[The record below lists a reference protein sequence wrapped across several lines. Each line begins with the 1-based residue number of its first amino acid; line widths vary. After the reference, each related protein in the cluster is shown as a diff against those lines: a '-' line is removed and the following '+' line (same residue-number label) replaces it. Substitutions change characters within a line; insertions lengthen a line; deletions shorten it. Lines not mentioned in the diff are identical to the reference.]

1 MQKKSA
7 EFLILLLMLSVVVLF
22 ALNSNR
28 YFVRLDFTTNKAFT
42 ISKVS
47 KELFQEIPD
56 QVYITYYLSERLQSL
71 YNFPAQIEDLLQE
84 YAAHSRGKIIVS
96 VLDPSK
102 TGDAGKAESLGV
114 YPQQIEVIEKDE
126 HSVAKV
132 YTGIVIQYLDRF
144 ETLPVVGRIDTLE
157 YNLTSRIRKVV
168 NNEKRVIG
176 VLTGNTDSSIQQN
189 FQALH
194 AELSRDFSVT
204 EVNRGE
210 DIPDEISILFVLGN
224 KDLAEFDLFPIDQ
237 YVMRGGRAL
246 FAVEGVN
253 IDFRRNLEAVK
264 MEYSPLLDML
274 ESYGVRVQ
282 RALVLDEYCQ
292 NFRQPRVVFGQVMWQ
307 LMDKYPHWVT
317 VADQFVS
324 RDNPIT
330 ARFGGLDLYWSSPLE
345 LIEKGG
351 ITAEAI
357 IKTTPDA
364 WLMEDHFETLP
375 DRSAA
380 LFFMDKESRKQY
392 TLAAVLTGSFNT
404 FFSVIPERDGELRE
418 WQEIK
423 KSSPENRILVVGD
436 HDFASDFYQYTDA
449 AYNMGFLS
457 NCAEWL
463 ANDDDLLEIKTR
475 VTRDIRLNKIQDPEK
490 KGRAILMAQAINVV
504 LVPIIVVAFGLFR
517 FFKRR
522 KKSLTTWLEG

>member
-1 MQKKSA
+1 MQKKST
-7 EFLILLLMLSVVVLF
+7 ELLILLLMLSVVVLL
-22 ALNSNR
+22 ALNTSR
-28 YFVRLDFTTNKAFT
+28 YFVRLDFTANKAFT

-47 KELFQEIPD
+47 KKLFQEIPE
-56 QVYITYYLSERLQSL
+56 QVHITYYLSERLRSL
-71 YNFPAQIEDLLQE
+71 YTFPAQIEDLLQE

-96 VLDPSK
+96 VLDPAK
-102 TGDAGKAESLGV
+102 TGDADKVESLGV

-126 HSVAKV
+126 RSVARV
-132 YTGIVIQYLDRF
+132 YTGIVMQYLDRF

-157 YNLTSRIRKVV
+157 YELTSRIRKVV
-168 NNEKRVIG
+168 NNEKRVVG
-176 VLTGNTDSSIQQN
+176 VLMGNTDNSMQQN

-194 AELSRDFSVT
+194 AELSQDFSVT
-204 EVNRGE
+204 EVGRGE

-224 KDLAEFDLFPIDQ
+224 RDLAEFDIFPIDQ
-237 YVMRGGRAL
+237 YIMRGGRAL

-264 MEYSPLLDML
+264 MENSPLLDML
-274 ESYGVRVQ
+274 ENYGVRV
-282 RALVLDEYCQ
+282 RRGLVLDEYCK
-292 NFRQPRVVFGQVMWQ
+292 NFRQPRVIFGQVMWQ
-307 LMDKYPHWVT
+307 LMDKYPHWIT

-345 LIEKGG
+345 LIEKSS
-351 ITAEAI
+351 IIAEAI

-364 WLMEDHFETLP
+364 WLMEDQFETLP

-392 TLAAVLTGSFNT
+392 NLAAVLTGSFNT
-404 FFSVIPERDGELRE
+404 FFTVIPERDGELRE

-436 HDFASDFYQYTDA
+436 LDFATDFYQYTEA

-475 VTRDIRLNKIQDPEK
+475 VTRDIRLNKIQDPGEK
-490 KGRAILMAQAINVV
+490 ARAIIMAQAINVV
-504 LVPIIVVAFGLFR
+504 LIPALVVAFGVFR

-522 KKSLTTWLEG
+522 KKSLITGLEG

>member
-1 MQKKSA
+1 MRKKST
-7 EFLILLLMLSVVVLF
+7 ELLILFLTLSVLLLF

-28 YFVRLDFTTNKAFT
+28 YFVRLDFTANKAFT

-47 KELFQEIPD
+47 KKLFQEIPE
-56 QVYITYYLSERLQSL
+56 QVYITYYISERLQSL
-71 YNFPAQIEDLLQE
+71 YTFPAQIEDLLQE
-84 YAAHSRGKIIVS
+84 YAAYSRGKIIVS
-96 VLDPSK
+96 VLDPAK

-126 HSVAKV
+126 RSVARV
-132 YTGIVIQYLDRF
+132 YTGIVIQYLDRS
-144 ETLPVVGRIDTLE
+144 ETLQVVGRIDTLE
-157 YNLTSRIRKVV
+157 YDLTSRIRKAV

-176 VLTGNTDSSIQQN
+176 ILIGNTDSSIQQN
-189 FQALH
+189 FQALQ

-204 EVNRGE
+204 EVGRGE
-210 DIPDEISILFVLGN
+210 DIPDDISILFVLGN

-253 IDFRRNLEAVK
+253 VDFRRNLEAAK
-264 MEYSPLLDML
+264 MENSPLLDML
-274 ESYGVRVQ
+274 ESYGVKVK
-282 RALVLDEYCQ
+282 RALVLDEYCK

-317 VADQFVS
+317 VSDQFVS

-330 ARFGGLDLYWSSPLE
+330 ARFGGLDLYWASPLE
-345 LIEKGG
+345 FIEKSG

-364 WLMEDHFETLP
+364 WLMEDRFETLP
-375 DRSAA
+375 NRSAA

-392 TLAAVLTGSFNT
+392 NLAAVLTGSFDT

-423 KSSPENRILVVGD
+423 KSSPDNRILVVGD
-436 HDFASDFYQYTDA
+436 LDFASDFYQYTDA
-449 AYNMGFLS
+449 VYNMGFLS
-457 NCAEWL
+457 NSAEWL

-475 VTRDIRLNKIQDPEK
+475 VTRDIRLNKIQDPKEK
-490 KGRAILMAQAINVV
+490 DRAIFMARAINVV
-504 LVPIIVVAFGLFR
+504 LIPVIVVAFGLFR

-522 KKSLTTWLEG
+522 KKSLTIGLEG